1 MSGQYIVYLKVI
13 LGRIRLL
20 NCLLGL
26 TNPQERSLN
35 KLPPASFP
43 EVSGEQNKQIFE
55 ASLKI
60 SFSAVKFNTENGFIF
75 SRSLEKNEAIQAVS
89 IVFPHWRSLFHQPLK
104 RVNFHH

>member
-1 MSGQYIVYLKVI
+1 MSGQYIVNLKAS

-20 NCLLGL
+20 NCLVGL
-26 TNPQERSLN
+26 TNRQERSLN

-60 SFSAVKFNTENGFIF
+60 SFSEVKFNTENGFIF
-75 SRSLEKNEAIQAVS
+75 CRSLEKNEAIQS
-89 IVFPHWRSLFHQPLK
+89 DHFIPSLEITFSNL
-104 RVNFHH
+104 